1 MRRQGVTIETL
12 REFAVAWLRMAFA
25 LQVVL
30 MVGGFSLAAVYLPG
44 ALLLATPLV
53 LVRGFICR
61 RPWPF
66 LRPGYGLV
74 AVYGPVLFFLLAACG
89 VWGAGDAAFWSIGYE
104 IAALFVTG
112 IYILLWRL
120 GDRMLGD
127 REGPRIVP
135 RWAFAVMLSI
145 ALCFYVPFVLR
156 AAAVDRCM
164 DLGGR
169 VVAGGACE
177 RSR

>member
-1 MRRQGVTIETL
+1 L
-12 REFAVAWLRMAFA
+12 
-25 LQVVL
+25 
-30 MVGGFSLAAVYLPG
+30 VGGFSLAAVYLPV

-53 LVRGFICR
+53 LFHGFICR
-61 RPWPF
+61 KQRPY

-74 AVYGPVLFFLLAACG
+74 VVYGPVLFLLLAASEG
-89 VWGAGDAAFWSIGYE
+89 WSAGDAAFLSIGYE
-104 IAALFVTG
+104 VAALLVTG
-112 IYILLWRL
+112 VYILLWRI

-127 REGPRIVP
+127 REAPRIVP
-135 RWAFAVMLSI
+135 RWTFAIMLLI
-145 ALCFYVPFVLR
+145 TLCFYVPFVMR
-156 AAAVDRCM
+156 AEAVDRCM

>member
-1 MRRQGVTIETL
+1 MRRQWVTIETL

-30 MVGGFSLAAVYLPG
+30 MVGGFWLAAVYLPG
-44 ALLLATPLV
+44 ALLMATPLV
-53 LVRGFICR
+53 PVRGLICR
-61 RPWPF
+61 KQPPF

-74 AVYGPVLFFLLAACG
+74 AVYGPAWFFLLAASG

-104 IAALFVTG
+104 IAALLVTG
-112 IYILLWRL
+112 VYILLWNL
-120 GDRMLGD
+120 GDRVFGD
-127 REGPRIVP
+127 RERPRIVL
-135 RWAFAVMLSI
+135 RWAFAVTLLI
-145 ALCFYVPFVLR
+145 ALYFYVPFVLR
-156 AAAVDRCM
+156 AAAADSCL

-169 VVAGGACE
+169 VGAGGACE